1 MTIAVLTMAYGSPNS
16 MDEVEAYFT
25 DIRGGR
31 RPSPEALEGL
41 IARYARIGGPS
52 TLNHMTTVQASALQD
67 RLSGLAPGHFE
78 VFVGMKHWHPYVSEA
93 VEKIASKG
101 ITDVI
106 GLALAPHYS
115 TRSVG
120 QYRDRID
127 SAITNLGAQI
137 NLEMIQS
144 WFDSPKFIDFSAAN
158 LTHTLGGWRTDDAGT
173 RVFFTAHS
181 LPVSILADGDP
192 YKDQLHA
199 SAKLIADAAGIGDW
213 EVAWQSASS
222 THEPWIGPD
231 ILDSLTAFKEQGG
244 KRAVVAPIG
253 FVADHLEILY
263 DVDVE
268 CVERAAQ
275 IGIEFRRTPSPNVD
289 PRFIDALA
297 DVVFAAARHA

>member
-31 RPSPEALEGL
+31 RPTPEALEGL

-52 TLNHMTTVQASALQD
+52 TLSQITRLQASSLED
-67 RLSGLAPGHFE
+67 RLNTLAPGRFE

-93 VEKIASKG
+93 VEAIAAKG
-101 ITDVI
+101 IKDLI
-106 GLALAPHYS
+106 GLVLAPHYS

-127 SAITNLGAQI
+127 SAMTNLDAQLR
-137 NLEMIQS
+137 LEMISS
-144 WFDSPKFIDFSAAN
+144 WFESPKFIDFSAAN
-158 LTHTLGGWRTDDAGT
+158 LMTTLNGWPTHDPGT

-181 LPVSILADGDP
+181 LPESILADGDP
-192 YKDQLHA
+192 YKDQLQA

-213 EVAWQSASS
+213 EVAWQSASP

-231 ILDSLTAFKEQGG
+231 ILDSLAAFKDQGG
-244 KRAVVAPIG
+244 RRALVAPIG

-268 CVERAAQ
+268 CVERAEQ
-275 IGIEFRRTPSPNVD
+275 LGIEFRRTPSPNTD

-297 DVVFAAARHA
+297 EVVFAASRHA